1 MLLKFSNPATLG
13 CSGGKGEQD
22 IWSAGDDLA
31 LGNGYLEVLSL

>member
-22 IWSAGDDLA
+22 IGSAVDDLA
-31 LGNGYLEVLSL
+31 LGDGYLEVLSL